1 MNKQRQ
7 ILLTGV
13 LVVVVLVADSLVHVH
28 SIKAQTRLPAR
39 FSYAAKFLCGLQA
52 ATTESPPAE
61 PPVQSGN
68 YATVINLHNP
78 SAATVQILKKVVL
91 SSPETS
97 PHTEPIAP
105 TKRFEDTIQSD
116 HGMSID
122 CTEIVNL
129 LKQNG
134 TTPTGSFI
142 EGWLVVDSF
151 APRSSGAGAP
161 VPAPLDVT
169 EVTTTASAASS
180 TVNSHAVTIVPG
192 RQLQPGTW
200 PF

>member
-7 ILLTGV
+7 ILLRGA
-13 LVVVVLVADSLVHVH
+13 LVVIVLVALSLAHVH
-28 SIKAQTRLPAR
+28 NAKAQTRLPAR
-39 FSYAAKFLCGLQA
+39 FSYAAKFVCGLQA
-52 ATTESPPAE
+52 ATTGSPPAE
-61 PPVQSGN
+61 SPVQSGN

-78 SAATVQILKKVVL
+78 SAMTVHILKKVVL
-91 SSPETS
+91 ASPETS
-97 PHTEPIAP
+97 PHTEPITP
-105 TKRFEDTIQSD
+105 TKRFQDTIQSD

-134 TTPTGSFI
+134 TAPTASFI

-151 APRSSGAGAP
+151 SPRSSGAGPP
-161 VPAPLDVT
+161 VAAPLDVT
-169 EVTTTASAASS
+169 EITTTASAASS
-180 TVNSHAVTIVPG
+180 PINSHAVTIVPG
-192 RQLQPGTW
+192 RQLQAGTW